1 MSIWFIA
8 IGCLALGI
16 VVGIAFSRQLGANPT
31 RIKELE
37 EEIDNIMESH
47 EEYRENVSEHFS
59 VTSELINQMTGKY
72 REVYEHLASGA
83 QDLCSTHV
91 AEKLLPI
98 QSDAVFEKE
107 PLNTE
112 SALVDA
118 PKDYATKSDPNQVGA
133 LSESFGLKN
142 PNKNARTQKS

>member
-8 IGCLALGI
+8 IGCLATGI
-16 VVGIAFSRQLGANPT
+16 VIGTAFTRQLGSHAA
-31 RIKELE
+31 RVKELE
-37 EEIDNIMESH
+37 EELENIMESH

-72 REVYEHLASGA
+72 KEVYEHLASGA
-83 QDLCSTHV
+83 QDLCSTQV

-107 PLNTE
+107 TSGDE
-112 SALVDA
+112 SAQIHA
-118 PKDYATKSDPNQVGA
+118 PKDYATKSNRSQAGA
-133 LSESFGLKN
+133 LSESFGLKRSKTN
-142 PNKNARTQKS
+142 TRTNKN

>member
-8 IGCLALGI
+8 IGCLSVGI

-31 RIKELE
+31 RVKELE
-37 EEIDNIMESH
+37 EKIENIMESH
-47 EEYRENVSEHFS
+47 AEYRENVSEHFN

-98 QSDAVFEKE
+98 QSDAVFDRE
-107 PLNTE
+107 NINNE
-112 SALVDA
+112 SALADP
-118 PKDYATKSDPNQVGA
+118 PKDYAAKSDPNQAGA
-133 LSESFGLKN
+133 LSESFGLKK
-142 PNKNARTQKS
+142 PKNNAGTQKN